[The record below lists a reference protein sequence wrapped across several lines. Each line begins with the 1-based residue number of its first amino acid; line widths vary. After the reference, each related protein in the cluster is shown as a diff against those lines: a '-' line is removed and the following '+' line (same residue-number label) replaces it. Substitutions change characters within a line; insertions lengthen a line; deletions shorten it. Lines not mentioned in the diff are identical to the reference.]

1 MVITGEMITLFIV
14 IIATL
19 FGGFAWISNKLE
31 KIMALIAQIDKT
43 SVSHDVCKQRR
54 SECPCVQQMNEL
66 KAEIKEQT
74 QRIKIK

>member
-1 MVITGEMITLFIV
+1 MVITGEMITLFVLV
-14 IIATL
+14 IGTL

-54 SECPCVQQMNEL
+54 NECPCVQQMHEL